1 MRLLE
6 RTLQTVL
13 IAPQKAKTDAL
24 GAAVE
29 GFSDERTEVRARVIP
44 SSGGLEDRASGR
56 RRVQSMCLLMP
67 PGAVVAPGD
76 GLHRRGARGLA
87 MRGRSGMERA
97 SGRAGGAAGGGRSVI
112 RGAEAL
118 ARGSERAEK
127 ERLYRGAEETVAEA
141 AQAVCAEAAARAPV
155 ETGRL
160 RSSIHASAEG
170 LTAVRC
176 NCLMAQRWSWTS
188 RQKRAAVYAAG
199 SRYGA
204 GGAGKR
210 AAGKCRG

>member
-67 PGAVVAPGD
+67 PGD
-76 GLHRRGARGLA
+76 GLCIGEERVGWRCVDVQKWSAHLA
-87 MRGRSGMERA
+87 VQAERL
-97 SGRAGGAAGGGRSVI
+97 
-112 RGAEAL
+112 AEA
-118 ARGSERAEK
+118 
-127 ERLYRGAEETVAEA
+127 GA
-141 AQAVCAEAAARAPV
+141 
-155 ETGRL
+155 
-160 RSSIHASAEG
+160 
-170 LTAVRC
+170 
-176 NCLMAQRWSWTS
+176 
-188 RQKRAAVYAAG
+188 
-199 SRYGA
+199 
-204 GGAGKR
+204 
-210 AAGKCRG
+210 